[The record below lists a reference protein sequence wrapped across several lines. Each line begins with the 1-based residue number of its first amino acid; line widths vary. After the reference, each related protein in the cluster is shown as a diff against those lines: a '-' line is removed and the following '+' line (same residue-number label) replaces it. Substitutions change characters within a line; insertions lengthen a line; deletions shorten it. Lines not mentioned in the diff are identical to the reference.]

1 MVRIFTVILFL
12 FCTYNLDAQH
22 RQVTRS
28 IIIDGD
34 TIPHVWLEDVY
45 VRARGKSQAFYHRY
59 DRQQARLEYNV
70 RRVYPYAQIAARK
83 INEIEYKLSKT
94 KRESE
99 KKKIIKDEYAE
110 LMKTFKAPLMKLSVN
125 QGRILIRLVY
135 RETSNTTFTH
145 IREYKGSF
153 NAYFWQSMALL
164 FGNNLKS
171 KYNPYGEDF
180 DIEEVVLKI
189 QREQS

>member
-45 VRARGKSQAFYHRY
+45 IRARGKSQVFYRRY
-59 DRQQARLEYNV
+59 ERQQARLEYNV

-83 INEIEYKLSKT
+83 INEIEYKLSQT

-135 RETSNTTFTH
+135 RETSNTTFAH
-145 IREYKGSF
+145 IREYKGGF

-171 KYNPYGEDF
+171 EYNPHGEDA
-180 DIEEVVLKI
+180 DIEEVVMKI